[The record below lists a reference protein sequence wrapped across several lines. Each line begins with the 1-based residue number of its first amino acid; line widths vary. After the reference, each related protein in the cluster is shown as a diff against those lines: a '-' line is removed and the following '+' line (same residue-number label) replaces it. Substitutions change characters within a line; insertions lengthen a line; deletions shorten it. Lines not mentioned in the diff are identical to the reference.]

1 MIFMKKEERY
11 TKILVIFLILALAAI
26 AIYYYLPDLLILPN
40 LSTAGFVRVNVEVD
54 VQGDTGVVRLTG
66 GCYQVLATVEKDQAV
81 SILNGMN
88 NVVGLRPNV
97 HDLFRD
103 TLKGLDAK
111 ILMIK
116 ITDVREDVYLS
127 KMFIRK
133 GNTLLS
139 LDARPSDAIAVA
151 VRSDYN
157 VPVYMNQ
164 TLMMKQGTK
173 IC

>member
-1 MIFMKKEERY
+1 MLMKNEDRF
-11 TKILVIFLILALAAI
+11 TKIIAIVFLLALIGIAA
-26 AIYYYLPDLLILPN
+26 YYYLPDLIILPS
-40 LSTAGFVRVNVEVD
+40 LSTSGMVPVNMEIDASGNVGAV
-54 VQGDTGVVRLTG
+54 TLTG
-66 GCYQVLATVEKDQAV
+66 GCYQLAATVEKEQAI

-88 NVVGLRPNV
+88 GVVGLRPNT

-103 TLKGLDAK
+103 TLKSLDAK

-116 ITDVREDVYLS
+116 ITDVKEDAYLS
-127 KMFIRK
+127 KMIIRK

-151 VRSDYN
+151 VRMDYK

-164 TLMMKQGTK
+164 TLLIKQGTK